1 MSQGIDNNTRA
12 LGRLYGR
19 ALLDAATETSGT
31 EAAALSLELV
41 EIGTLLDRQP
51 DFEAWLASPSVN
63 AKEKTAAIEK
73 LFRGRAS
80 DLLTDALQVI
90 GRKGRLAGLRAI
102 VAGFQAEYREARG
115 ILSASVETAR
125 PLSEAQRTDL
135 AAAIGTYTGK
145 TIEITEKLNPAL
157 LGGIVVRAGDERID
171 GTAAS
176 ALARFSA
183 RLDVRAASEIVG
195 GTSYVEAT

>member
-31 EAAALSLELV
+31 EAGELAAELI

-51 DFEAWLASPSVN
+51 DFESWLASPSVD

-73 LFRGRAS
+73 IFRGRAS

-90 GRKGRLAGLRAI
+90 GKKGRLAGLRAI
-102 VAGFQAEYREARG
+102 LAGFAVEYREARG

-125 PLSEAQRTDL
+125 PLSPAQLEQLGT
-135 AAAIGTYTGK
+135 AIGTYTGK
-145 TIEITEKLNPAL
+145 TIEITERVNPAL

-183 RLDVRAASEIVG
+183 RLDARAASEIVSG
-195 GTSYVEAT
+195 MSYVEAT

>member
-12 LGRLYGR
+12 LGRLYGK
-19 ALLDAATETSGT
+19 ALLDAATETSAT
-31 EAAALSLELV
+31 EAEQLAGELT
-41 EIGTLLDRQP
+41 ELGLLLDREP
-51 DFEAWLASPSVN
+51 DFEAWLASPSTD
-63 AKEKTAAIEK
+63 AKQKTAAIEK
-73 LFRGRAS
+73 IFRGRAS

-90 GRKGRLAGLRAI
+90 GKKGRLAGLRGI
-102 VAGFQAEYREARG
+102 VAGFHAEHREARG

-125 PLSEAQRTDL
+125 PLSAAQRADL
-135 AAAIGTYTGK
+135 TAAIGTYTGK
-145 TIEITEKLNPAL
+145 IIEITEKVNPAL
-157 LGGIVVRAGDERID
+157 LGGVVVRAGDERID

-183 RLDVRAASEIVG
+183 RLDVRSASEIAG

>member
-1 MSQGIDNNTRA
+1 MSQGIDNDTRA

-19 ALLDAATETSGT
+19 ALLDAANQTGPA
-31 EAAALSLELV
+31 EAEQLASELADLGALLER
-41 EIGTLLDRQP
+41 ER
-51 DFEAWLASPSVN
+51 DFSAWLASPSVD

-90 GRKGRLAGLRAI
+90 GRKGRLAALAGI
-102 VAGFQAEYREARG
+102 VAGYQAEYRDARG
-115 ILSASVETAR
+115 ILSATVETAR
-125 PLSEAQRTDL
+125 PLSAAQKSDL
-135 AAAIGTYTGK
+135 SAAIGAYTGK
-145 TIEITEKLNPAL
+145 TIEINERVNPTL
-157 LGGIVVRAGDERID
+157 LGGIVVHAGDERID

-183 RLDVRAASEIVG
+183 RLDARAASEIVSG
-195 GTSYVEAT
+195 SSYVEAT